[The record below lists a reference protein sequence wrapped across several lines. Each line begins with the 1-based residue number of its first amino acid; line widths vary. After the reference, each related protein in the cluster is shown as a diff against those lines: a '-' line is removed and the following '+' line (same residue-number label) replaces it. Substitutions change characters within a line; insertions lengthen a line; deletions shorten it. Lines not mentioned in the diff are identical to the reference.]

1 MQLQPGEKS
10 ILAYFTNQKDASN
23 ALSQLQALG
32 YSESQINKIS
42 TYTRMNT
49 AVAPHSIAA
58 RTGAGESAEQYL
70 SYGPLLAAS
79 TFVSGLTNNQEEP
92 FCTHMVTVVT
102 EDVNAD
108 IALQVLRNYG
118 ARV

>member
-23 ALSQLQALG
+23 AISQLQTLG
-32 YSESQINKIS
+32 YRESQINKIS
-42 TYTRMNT
+42 NYRHMASAAT
-49 AVAPHSIAA
+49 HSISAK
-58 RTGAGESAEQYL
+58 TGAGESAEQYR

-79 TFVSGLTNNQEEP
+79 TFVSGLANNQDESY
-92 FCTHMVTVVT
+92 FTHMVTVVT

>member
-49 AVAPHSIAA
+49 AVAPHSISA
-58 RTGAGESAEQYL
+58 RTGAGESAEQYR

-79 TFVSGLTNNQEEP
+79 TFVSGLTNNQEESY
-92 FCTHMVTVVT
+92 TYMVTVVT

-108 IALQVLRNYG
+108 TALQVLRNYG
-118 ARV
+118 ARA